1 MDLLCMSESPE
12 ISENMQSHEKG
23 RDYYLEGLAL
33 GREGRH
39 EEALLAFS
47 EALSIDPNRVLA
59 WVGKGFTLGK
69 LGRYEEEIEC
79 CEKAISLDPNCVD
92 AWNFKGFAFGDA

>member
-1 MDLLCMSESPE
+1 MDFLYMSESPE
-12 ISENMQSHEKG
+12 ISENKQSPEKG
-23 RDYYLEGLAL
+23 GDYYLEGLAL

-39 EEALLAFS
+39 EDALLAFS

-69 LGRYEEEIEC
+69 LGRYEERDRVLR
-79 CEKAISLDPNCVD
+79 KSNLP
-92 AWNFKGFAFGDA
+92 